1 MSGQHYALRMDVSES
16 EAEKPRLSD
25 WLSAN
30 GTAFLVVFEQAPNE
44 NDHIHAVFY
53 SDKKLD
59 ALRKSFKRAFTEKAG
74 NGGYS
79 LKKCDD
85 DVEAYMRYMCKG
97 PDADTQ
103 PEVWCRQGLEYAPEK
118 VVSAHEAYWV
128 NAEALRS
135 NKRKRAKLGTIVEEL
150 EALCKHKGVTKGDK
164 VGIAREY
171 IRFYRDARKGINVFH
186 ARSVVN
192 TVALLLDDTGKFEE
206 ELANQ
211 IAY

>member
-1 MSGQHYALRMDVSES
+1 MAGLHYALRMDVSAS
-16 EAEKPRLSD
+16 EEEKPRLST

-30 GTAFLVVFEQAPNE
+30 ASGFLVVFEQAPNE
-44 NDHIHAVFY
+44 NDHIHAVLY

-59 ALRKSFKRAFTEKAG
+59 ALRKSFKRAFPEKAG

-79 LKKCDD
+79 MKKCDD

-97 PDADTQ
+97 AGVDAP
-103 PEVWCRQGLEYAPEK
+103 PEVWARQGLEYDDQK
-118 VVSAHEAYWV
+118 VEAAHEAYWV

-135 NKRKRAKLGTIVEEL
+135 NKRKRAKIGTIVEEL
-150 EALCKHKGVTKGDK
+150 EALCKQKGVRKDDK

-171 IRFYRDARKGINVFH
+171 IRFYRDARKGINVFQ
-186 ARSVVN
+186 ARAVVN

-211 IAY
+211 IAF